1 MPGKMIRSGLLLV
14 FIAAGLSGV
23 ARTGETPEK
32 PEKPKNIAK
41 VSWLV
46 PQEVSGGDMVPVQQW
61 AKCYDSIALG
71 ERFLISVISPSRSMF
86 CWGRNAAGR
95 WVDIEKQNAVTV
107 ISKWVSTRKSVAML
121 YSSRKSVHL
130 TVVSPQL
137 AVEERVQRHT
147 VYTAGEEDK
156 KSDKKKRSSYNYL
169 QSYSVALIAS
179 PDGKLLALM
188 NLSSR
193 NKKARTIA
201 KLSED
206 CGQTWSDLCRVG
218 TAEYDTQSVGSLT
231 GWFSDGKWHVLMRST
246 KGNNVIEHKTSSDGI
261 KWSKGPD
268 LPKIKGQPVAWVRH
282 RQYGGKLYLLVATL
296 DSNSRIP
303 WLMCSSDGGQTW
315 DWQRICGSAVVSADQ
330 LAYGGNPYSLSV
342 GPGMIAVGFGSCKT
356 ESVYDRSINQNKVKV
371 KAKGGVLVSR
381 DQGKSW
387 VRQEFTK
394 GLKPTIVLPTP
405 AVLPSGE
412 LEVFFGWH
420 GGKNRN
426 LIMLSR
432 RTGDDSAARK
442 ARIKLIAEL
451 IKNLADDNFRKREA
465 AAAGLTQLKILALPA
480 LLEATKDADAER
492 SLAASGLLR
501 KLSPVW
507 WKVQ

>member
-1 MPGKMIRSGLLLV
+1 MLRSGLLLV
-14 FIAAGLSGV
+14 FFVAGLSGLARSGQV
-23 ARTGETPEK
+23 AEKPEK
-32 PEKPKNIAK
+32 PEKSKDIAK
-41 VSWLV
+41 VSWLP
-46 PQEVSGGDMVPVQQW
+46 PQDVSGGEAVPIQQW
-61 AKCYDSIALG
+61 AKCYDNIVLG
-71 ERFLISVISPSRSMF
+71 KRFLISVISPHRTLF

-95 WVDIEKQNAVTV
+95 WVDIERQNGVAV
-107 ISKWVSTRKSVAML
+107 ISKWVRTGDSVAML
-121 YSSRKSVHL
+121 YSSNQSVQL
-130 TVVSPQL
+130 TVVAPEL
-137 AVEERVQRHT
+137 AVEERVQRHI

-156 KSDKKKRSSYNYL
+156 KSDKNNKRRSYNYL
-169 QSYSVALIAS
+169 QSSSVALIAS
-179 PDGKLLALM
+179 PQGKLLALM

-193 NKKARTIA
+193 NKKTRTIA

-206 CGQTWSDLCRVG
+206 GGKTWSDLYRVG
-218 TAEYDTQSVGSLT
+218 TAESDQQSIGSLA
-231 GWFSDGKWHVLMRST
+231 GWFSDGKWHVLMRSAS
-246 KGNNVIEHKTSSDGI
+246 GNNALEHRTSPDGI

-282 RQYGGKLYLLVATL
+282 RQYGGKLYLLAATL

-303 WLMCSSDGGQTW
+303 WLICSSDGGKTW
-315 DWQRICGSAVVSADQ
+315 DWQRICGPAVVAEDQ
-330 LAYGGNPYSLSV
+330 LIYGGHPYSLSV
-342 GPGMIAVGFGSCKT
+342 GPKMIAVGFGSCKT
-356 ESVYDRSINQNKVKV
+356 TSSYDRSTNVNKYKIE
-371 KAKGGVLVSR
+371 AKGGVLVSR

-387 VRQEFTK
+387 VRQEFEK

-405 AVLPSGE
+405 AVLPDGE

-420 GGKNRN
+420 GGKQQY

-442 ARIKLIAEL
+442 AREKIIADL
-451 IKNLADDNFRKREA
+451 IKNLADEDFRKREA

-480 LLEATKDADAER
+480 LLVATKDGDAER
-492 SLAASGLLR
+492 SLAASALLR